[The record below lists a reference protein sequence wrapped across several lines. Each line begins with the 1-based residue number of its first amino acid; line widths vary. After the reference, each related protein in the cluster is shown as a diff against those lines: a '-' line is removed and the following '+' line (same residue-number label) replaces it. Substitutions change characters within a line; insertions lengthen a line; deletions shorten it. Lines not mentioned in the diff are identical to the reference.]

1 VLGDSFVSGPRSG
14 GSSAKSRS
22 RRFSELAMRQRSDA
36 FGRLRRRQSLEHQGI
51 DYVPIGLASHALIDQ
66 GAQEEMV

>member
-1 VLGDSFVSGPRSG
+1 
-14 GSSAKSRS
+14 
-22 RRFSELAMRQRSDA
+22 MRQRSDA